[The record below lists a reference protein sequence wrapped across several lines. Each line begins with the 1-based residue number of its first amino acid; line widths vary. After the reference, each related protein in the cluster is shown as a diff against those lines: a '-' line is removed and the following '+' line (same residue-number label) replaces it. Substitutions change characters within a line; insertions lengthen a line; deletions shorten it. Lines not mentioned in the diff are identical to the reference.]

1 MVNSF
6 LDSPQSSTLN
16 GESFEDMLL
25 ELDVTAHASGVD
37 LGGSGVPG
45 DSQLHTEFEASL
57 GYMVSCAHR
66 QACVHVRVHTQ
77 SQKQTNKQHLPQML
91 LKLLEIVGNDL

>member
-6 LDSPQSSTLN
+6 LDSPQRSTLN

-66 QACVHVRVHTQ
+66 QACVHVRCTHTELKTN
-77 SQKQTNKQHLPQML
+77 KQTNNTSHKCC
-91 LKLLEIVGNDL
+91 